1 MITELLTPL
10 LFWVVHKEAPEF
22 ITKLQNFTIK
32 VADLK
37 ILQVSEILLRY
48 PISLGTLVQPFNI
61 SIILL
66 IAAPQVSLCSKALFI
81 HRTPDYTSPFD
92 NQSSIKQ
99 NALLRGEEPGQL
111 EPRVNIHITW
121 EPLGTVE
128 HIQQS
133 IIIAHCP

>member
-48 PISLGTLVQPFNI
+48 PISLDTLVQPFNT
-61 SIILL
+61 SILL
-66 IAAPQVSLCSKALFI
+66 LTAPQVSLCSKALFI

-99 NALLRGEEPGQL
+99 NALLRVEEPGQL
-111 EPRVNIHITW
+111 EPRVNIHITR

>member
-61 SIILL
+61 SILL
-66 IAAPQVSLCSKALFI
+66 LTAPQVSLCSKALFI

-99 NALLRGEEPGQL
+99 NALLRVEEPGQL

-121 EPLGTVE
+121 ELLGTVE

>member
-10 LFWVVHKEAPEF
+10 LFWVLHKEAPEL
-22 ITKLQNFTIK
+22 ITKLQNVTIK

-37 ILQVSEILLRY
+37 ILQVSEILLLY

-61 SIILL
+61 SILL
-66 IAAPQVSLCSKALFI
+66 LTAPQVSLCSKALFI

-121 EPLGTVE
+121 ELLGTVE